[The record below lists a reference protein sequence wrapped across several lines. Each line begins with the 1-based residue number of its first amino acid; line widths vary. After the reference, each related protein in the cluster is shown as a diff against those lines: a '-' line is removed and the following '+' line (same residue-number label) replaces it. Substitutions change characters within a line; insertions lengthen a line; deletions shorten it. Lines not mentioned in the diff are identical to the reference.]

1 MGSSAFGVLVVAP
14 VAVLGV
20 LTRPDVAG
28 ALIVVGSLI
37 AGSVA
42 SIASG
47 RDAPADSRHRG
58 GTPGS
63 GKARS
68 LGDDPRWAEGPTRR
82 GSRPSFTA
90 TASAVV
96 VGSGAVAGF
105 VVIAGSATA
114 PITVVL
120 ALIVAVVSWMGMH
133 GGDVAAVGPDDYWP
147 YPLPRLADVPVSR
160 LRRLAPRGP
169 VRNTK
174 HVGRRDT

>member
-1 MGSSAFGVLVVAP
+1 MRMGSSAFGVLVVAP

-42 SIASG
+42 SIASC
-47 RDAPADSRHRG
+47 
-58 GTPGS
+58 
-63 GKARS
+63 
-68 LGDDPRWAEGPTRR
+68 